1 MRAFTEERVTILFEY
16 DLPDD
21 INIAGSIAIDTETMG
36 LKPKRDR
43 LCLVQLA
50 TTDDRIYLVQFKN
63 KFNAPNLCRVLADP
77 SICKIFHY
85 ARFDMA
91 TLFHHLGIMPVVP
104 SIIGP
109 A

>member
-50 TTDDRIYLVQFKN
+50 
-63 KFNAPNLCRVLADP
+63 
-77 SICKIFHY
+77 
-85 ARFDMA
+85 
-91 TLFHHLGIMPVVP
+91 
-104 SIIGP
+104 
-109 A
+109 